1 MLYTITFAFLLL
13 SMVKERG
20 ELRHKTAALID
31 PLTGLANRR
40 AFLGEADDFMARAPK
55 HGESLTVMLADLDR
69 FKAVNDQF
77 GHAIGDRVLQIFA
90 DTITRTLRA
99 TDMSGRLGGEEFAF
113 LMPGTNAAEAERI
126 AERIRIQFADAARK
140 VGGLAVNAT
149 VSVGVA
155 TAIAPAQLAD
165 LIGVADGALYRA
177 KAEGRNRVA
186 VVDCGAAPMDTIE
199 PKETVVVP
207 IRSRHAA

>member
-1 MLYTITFAFLLL
+1 
-13 SMVKERG
+13 
-20 ELRHKTAALID
+20 
-31 PLTGLANRR
+31 
-40 AFLGEADDFMARAPK
+40 
-55 HGESLTVMLADLDR
+55 MLADLDR

-126 AERIRIQFADAARK
+126 AERIRVQFADAARK

-149 VSVGVA
+149 VSVGIA
-155 TAIAPAQLAD
+155 TAVAPAQLAD
-165 LIGVADGALYRA
+165 LIAVADGALYRA

-186 VVDCGAAPMDTIE
+186 VIDCGAAPRARANRRRR
-199 PKETVVVP
+199 VVVP
-207 IRSRHAA
+207 IRGRATRPEAASEFVNSWASAQPAGAMETAYLP